1 MQPWQELK
9 KGQVDAER
17 SILLDYLSP
26 MHTTSLV
33 QAVRHRHA
41 PVVASISGFIILKA
55 IILLSTG
62 LLVLTPVESTGPHP
76 VTLNTR
82 FSKLPRTSL
91 ATLQQ
96 QYYTCCNLLQ
106 WPWLHNSPLSALL
119 APEIRTCAR
128 KRRHGAAYPW
138 QDSSPRS
145 MVVTSTSR
153 RRHFPCE
160 AGCKNRE
167 CAHHHFFGFVDCR
180 SGRDQPAQHRGFT
193 NEPGLDEQLCYS
205 ARPKRA

>member
-1 MQPWQELK
+1 MAGSLIVLWAVNNALQGFPTVLSTYRYSWTYAPTAVLVCVLAFWRQVDYHCKLMQPWQELS

-41 PVVASISGFIILKA
+41 PVAASISGFIILKA

-76 VTLNTR
+76 VALNTR
-82 FSKLPRTSL
+82 FSKSPRTSL

-96 QYYTCCNLLQ
+96 QHY
-106 WPWLHNSPLSALL
+106 
-119 APEIRTCAR
+119 
-128 KRRHGAAYPW
+128 
-138 QDSSPRS
+138 
-145 MVVTSTSR
+145 
-153 RRHFPCE
+153 
-160 AGCKNRE
+160 
-167 CAHHHFFGFVDCR
+167 
-180 SGRDQPAQHRGFT
+180 
-193 NEPGLDEQLCYS
+193 
-205 ARPKRA
+205 